1 MCVKS
6 ATNLG
11 DASSKEEYAPS
22 TETSATSEPKCR
34 LLCSPQNLPE
44 TKLPKTEEYRETKP
58 DIRRE
63 LKDYFWKQKYKKKPR
78 RRNRER

>member
-1 MCVKS
+1 MCVTN
-6 ATNLG
+6 ATNSDDVLNSG
-11 DASSKEEYAPS
+11 ESALN
-22 TETSATSEPKCR
+22 TEILKTSEPRLR

-44 TKLPKTEEYRETKP
+44 TKLPKTEEYQETKP

-63 LKDYFWKQKYKKKPR
+63 LKDYFWRQKYKKKPR